1 MSNININRKNY
12 LRDMAS
18 IVYFVVAVIVGT
30 LIINSFVFRSYSI
43 VGRSM
48 EDTLHDGEQVIVNR
62 LPVTWSMIK
71 NEIYKPERGQI
82 IVFENPKH
90 ISDISTQADRYLIK
104 RVIGLPGD
112 RVVVKD
118 GEIIVYNDQNPNGF
132 NPNAKLK
139 DQPRY
144 PASGNI
150 DIIVQDKTIFVSGDH
165 RDGNNSYDSRNGL
178 GNIQLYSVVGPVKL
192 RLFPINKFRLF

>member
-12 LRDMAS
+12 LRDMTS
-18 IVYFVVAVIVGT
+18 IIYFIVAVILGT

-71 NEIYKPERGQI
+71 NEPYVPKRGQI
-82 IVFENPKH
+82 IVFENPRNP
-90 ISDISTQADRYLIK
+90 SNMSTQADRYLIK
-104 RVIGLPGD
+104 RVVGLPGE

-118 GEIIVYNDQNPNGF
+118 GEITVYNDENPNGF
-132 NPNAKLK
+132 NPNKGLK
-139 DQPRY
+139 DEPRT

-150 DIIVQDKTIFVSGDH
+150 DTIVQDKTIFVSGDH

-192 RLFPINKFRLF
+192 RLFPVNKFRLF

>member
-12 LRDMAS
+12 LRDMTS
-18 IVYFVVAVIVGT
+18 IIYFIVAVILGT

-71 NEIYKPERGQI
+71 NEPYVPKRGQI
-82 IVFENPKH
+82 IVFENPRNP
-90 ISDISTQADRYLIK
+90 SNMSTQADRYLIK
-104 RVIGLPGD
+104 RVVGLPGE

-118 GEIIVYNDQNPNGF
+118 GEITVYNDENPNGF
-132 NPNAKLK
+132 NPNEGLK
-139 DQPRY
+139 DEPRT

-150 DIIVQDKTIFVSGDH
+150 DTIVQDKTIFVSGDH

-192 RLFPINKFRLF
+192 RLFPVNKFRLF

>member
-12 LRDMAS
+12 LRDMTS
-18 IVYFVVAVIVGT
+18 IIYFVVAVILGT

-71 NEIYKPERGQI
+71 NEPYVPKRGQI
-82 IVFENPKH
+82 IVFENPRNP
-90 ISDISTQADRYLIK
+90 SNMSTQADRYLIK
-104 RVIGLPGD
+104 RVVGLPGE

-118 GEIIVYNDQNPNGF
+118 GEITVYNDENPNGF
-132 NPNAKLK
+132 NPNEDLK
-139 DQPRY
+139 DEPRT

-150 DIIVQDKTIFVSGDH
+150 DTIVQDKTIFVSGDH

-192 RLFPINKFRLF
+192 RLFPVNKFRLF

>member
-18 IVYFVVAVIVGT
+18 IIYFVVAVILGT

-62 LPVTWSMIK
+62 LPITWSMIK
-71 NEIYKPERGQI
+71 NETYIPKRGQI

-90 ISDISTQADRYLIK
+90 VSDLSTQADRYLIK

-118 GEIIVYNDQNPNGF
+118 GEITVYNDDNPNGLD
-132 NPNAKLK
+132 PNEGLNDK
-139 DQPRY
+139 PRA

-150 DIIVQDKTIFVSGDH
+150 DTIVQDKTIFVSGDH

-192 RLFPINKFRLF
+192 RLFPIGKFRLF

>member
-12 LRDMAS
+12 LRDMTS
-18 IVYFVVAVIVGT
+18 IIYFVVAVILGT

-71 NEIYKPERGQI
+71 NEPYVPKRGQI
-82 IVFENPKH
+82 IVFENPRNP
-90 ISDISTQADRYLIK
+90 SNMSTQADRYLIK
-104 RVIGLPGD
+104 RVVGLPGE

-118 GEIIVYNDQNPNGF
+118 GEITVYNDENPNGF
-132 NPNAKLK
+132 NPNEGLK
-139 DQPRY
+139 DEPRT

-150 DIIVQDKTIFVSGDH
+150 DTIVQDKTIFVSGDH

-192 RLFPINKFRLF
+192 RLFPVNKFRLF

>member
-12 LRDMAS
+12 LRDMTS
-18 IVYFVVAVIVGT
+18 IIFFIVAVILGT

-71 NEIYKPERGQI
+71 NEPYVPKRGQI
-82 IVFENPKH
+82 IVFENPRNP
-90 ISDISTQADRYLIK
+90 SNMSTQADRYLIK
-104 RVIGLPGD
+104 RVVGLPGE

-118 GEIIVYNDQNPNGF
+118 GEITVYNDENPNGF
-132 NPNAKLK
+132 NPNEGLK
-139 DQPRY
+139 DEPRT

-150 DIIVQDKTIFVSGDH
+150 DTIVQDKTIFVSGDH

-192 RLFPINKFRLF
+192 RLFPVNKFRLF